1 MFNYFSWCHRSNNS
15 FMPQLKKKIFIV
27 TGATSGMGREIAIRF
42 ASEGASVVLSG
53 RNQERGEEVVKEIKK
68 QNGNSVFL
76 AGDVSEPEYNKQL
89 VSTAIDHFGKLN
101 GIVTNAGTLGLGS
114 VTELSLEDW
123 DRTFQTNINSVF
135 YLLKYAIPEIVKN
148 EGGVGIV
155 NASIAAFKSFPN
167 HAAYCASKAGLVALV
182 KQVAVDYG
190 SKLRINSICPG
201 PVDTPMIWDSAKA
214 FPNPKEAVNQA
225 ADATLMK
232 RLGTP
237 NDVAHLALFLA
248 TESSG
253 WITGSSFNIDG
264 GIMARG

>member
-1 MFNYFSWCHRSNNS
+1 MQ
-15 FMPQLKKKIFIV
+15 QLKDKIFII
-27 TGATSGMGREIAIRF
+27 TGATSGMGREIAVRF
-42 ASEGASVVLSG
+42 AGEGASVVLSG
-53 RNQERGEEVVKEIKK
+53 RNQERGQEVEKEIKN
-68 QNGNSVFL
+68 QNGRALFL
-76 AGDVSEPEYNKQL
+76 AGDVADPSYNEQL
-89 VSTAIDHFGKLN
+89 VDTAIDNFGKLN
-101 GIVTNAGTLGLGS
+101 GVVTNAGILGLGS

-123 DRTFQTNINSVF
+123 DQTFKTNISSVF

-148 EGGVGIV
+148 DEGVTIV

-190 SKLRINSICPG
+190 PKIRINSICPG

-214 FPNPKEAVNQA
+214 FPDPEEAVNQA

-237 NDVAHLALFLA
+237 KDVADLALFLA

>member
-1 MFNYFSWCHRSNNS
+1 MT
-15 FMPQLKKKIFIV
+15 QLKNKVFII
-27 TGATSGMGREIAIRF
+27 TGATSGMGRKIAIRF
-42 ASEGASVVLSG
+42 AAEGASVVLSG
-53 RNQERGEEVVKEIKK
+53 RNQERGKEVEQDIKD
-68 QNGNSVFL
+68 QNGQAIFL

-89 VSTAIDHFGKLN
+89 VSTAIERFGKLD
-101 GIVTNAGTLGLGS
+101 GIVTNAGILGLGS

-123 DRTFQTNINSVF
+123 DQTFKTNINAVF

-148 EGGVGIV
+148 ENGVAIV

-167 HAAYCASKAGLVALV
+167 HPAYCASKAGLVALV
-182 KQVAVDYG
+182 RQVAVDYG
-190 SKLRINSICPG
+190 PKLRINSICPG

-214 FPNPKEAVNQA
+214 FPNPEEAVNQA

-237 NDVAHLALFLA
+237 KDVADLALFLA

-253 WITGSSFNIDG
+253 WITGSSINIDG